1 MYNLTITYYTASQ
14 PSVPNTLKISRP
26 FMQWFDA
33 AGHFVALPFQQIF
46 AGEVPMIG
54 QADPTRAIALDGKLM
69 QETATSQ
76 RLQPAVDGIAAVR
89 GTGASVGET
98 DNSATPRKSGKS
110 RKKA

>member
-14 PSVPNTLKISRP
+14 PSVPHTLKISRP

-33 AGHFVALPFQQIF
+33 AGHFVVLPFQQMF

-54 QADPTRAIALDGKLM
+54 KADPTKAVAVDGKLL
-69 QETATSQ
+69 QTTAAGQ
-76 RLQPAVDGIAAVR
+76 GLQPVVDGSTAGR
-89 GTGASVGET
+89 GTGASVSET
-98 DNSATPRKSGKS
+98 DNSVTLRKSGKG